1 MLLNDETEVGKDL
14 SAHLQDP
21 EFSDVKIEASDG
33 EVPANKTILSMR
45 SQYFR
50 SMFSANNNFV
60 ESSTGRVKLPYP
72 KAVIEKVV
80 TYLYSGKLSCDDLAL
95 RPMLDLLEL
104 LNLMNLSNQY
114 LEVEAFTVRSI
125 IKHQYPYSDCLKS
138 LDDSSKMGLQTV
150 GETLLT
156 HLGKNFFKISEL
168 EEVGELSEAMIIRL
182 LEEQK
187 EVETQTILRLKTFVT
202 WLSVNSMEDEM
213 EEEVLEMFDFEHFTH
228 RELATDVKNSGLYD
242 IDMIMERMDLLFQIK
257 DVDLQTLRREIM
269 DTEDILEQKE
279 LEIDAMIEAKQK
291 RDELHERELENLR
304 KLKEKE
310 MSDRLSV
317 KDEKIKQMTADMQ
330 QLRQIRNTP
339 TDSQFTIPRV
349 LPLIPKGSR
358 KKVEPVAL

>member
-1 MLLNDETEVGKDL
+1 
-14 SAHLQDP
+14 
-21 EFSDVKIEASDG
+21 
-33 EVPANKTILSMR
+33 
-45 SQYFR
+45 
-50 SMFSANNNFV
+50 
-60 ESSTGRVKLPYP
+60 
-72 KAVIEKVV
+72 
-80 TYLYSGKLSCDDLAL
+80 
-95 RPMLDLLEL
+95 
-104 LNLMNLSNQY
+104 
-114 LEVEAFTVRSI
+114 
-125 IKHQYPYSDCLKS
+125 
-138 LDDSSKMGLQTV
+138 
-150 GETLLT
+150 
-156 HLGKNFFKISEL
+156 
-168 EEVGELSEAMIIRL
+168 
-182 LEEQK
+182 
-187 EVETQTILRLKTFVT
+187 
-202 WLSVNSMEDEM
+202 M

-257 DVDLQTLRREIM
+257 DVDLQTLRREMM

-279 LEIDAMIEAKQK
+279 LEIDAMIKAKKK
-291 RDELHERELENLR
+291 REELHERELENLR